1 MKLLECESKD
11 ILRGRNVA
19 VPPSGGVIKTL
30 AGLNGA
36 LKKAGKGP
44 WVIKAQVLA
53 GGRGKAGGI
62 KLSKTP
68 KEARAAAQSILGMT
82 LSTHQTAGHGIKVD
96 SVLIEGAAKIERE
109 YYFSV
114 VLDRQSAAPVVV
126 ASAQGGM
133 EIEALASE
141 NPEAILRIPVDPDA
155 GLAAYA
161 ARRLAFA
168 MQIPADKIGDFVRM
182 ARSLCRIFLDYDLSL
197 LEINPLALTSKG
209 LSALDAK
216 IVADDN
222 ALFRQPELSKL
233 QDHESSALE
242 KAAKK
247 AGISYIGLDGS
258 IGCMVNGAGLAMATM
273 DTIGLAGGSPAN
285 FLDVSGSADEERVT
299 KAFTIILKDPKV
311 QAVLVNIFGG
321 IVKCDVIAGGI
332 LAALK
337 KVKMRVPLIVRLQGT
352 NVEKGKELLA
362 RSNLKLIQADDLWGA
377 AQKAVA
383 AAKGATEAA

>member
-1 MKLLECESKD
+1 MKLLEWESKE
-11 ILRGRNVA
+11 ILKARGVP
-19 VPPSGGVIKTL
+19 VPPSGGVIETTGRL
-30 AGLNGA
+30 GAA

-62 KLSKTP
+62 KVAKTP
-68 KEARAAAQSILGMT
+68 KEAQAVAKSILGMT
-82 LSTHQTAGHGIKVD
+82 LSTHQTAGQGIKVD
-96 SVLIEGAAKIERE
+96 SALIEGAAKIEKE

-114 VLDRQSAAPVVV
+114 VLDRQSASPVVV
-126 ASAQGGM
+126 ASGQGGM
-133 EIEALASE
+133 EIESLAAE
-141 NPEAILRIPVDPDA
+141 KLEAILRVPVDVDA
-155 GLAAYA
+155 GLPAYA

-168 MQIPADKIGDFVRM
+168 MGIPTDKVGEFSRM
-182 ARSLCRIFLDYDLSL
+182 ARALCRIFLDYDLSL

-209 LSALDAK
+209 LAALDAK

-222 ALFRQPELSKL
+222 ALFRHSDLEKL
-233 QDHESSALE
+233 PDHESSALE

-247 AGISYIGLDGS
+247 AGISYVGLDGN

-273 DTIGLAGGSPAN
+273 DTIGLAGGTPAN
-285 FLDVSGSADEERVT
+285 FLDVGGSADEERVT

-311 QAVLVNIFGG
+311 EAVLVNIFGG

-337 KVKMRVPLIVRLQGT
+337 KVKMRVPLVVRLQGT
-352 NVEKGKELLA
+352 NVDKGKELLA
-362 RSNLKLIQADDLWGA
+362 RSGLKLIQADDLWGA
-377 AQKAVA
+377 AQKAVTA
-383 AAKGATEAA
+383 ARGAKEAA